1 MTDECQDGR
10 VTAQDPATEPTLR
23 SYGGEPGDARVA
35 RRRAALIDAALDLL
49 GDPESGGVTVRG
61 ICARA
66 GLTPRYFYESFSG
79 VDDLVGATYDGVIAE
94 IAETALAGLAAGE
107 DTRGKVAG
115 AIGAIVDVVDSDR
128 RKGRLL
134 FTDTLRS
141 PVVATKREDSMR
153 LFVRLTSES
162 AAQVMGVRPG
172 PETTAA
178 AYFQVGGMGR
188 LLASWTAGMI
198 DLDRDHV
205 VEVCVRLMLP
215 GGAANE
221 R

>member
-1 MTDECQDGR
+1 MQAFGGKKQMTSLMNTGL
-10 VTAQDPATEPTLR
+10 AIA
-23 SYGGEPGDARVA
+23 
-35 RRRAALIDAALDLL
+35 
-49 GDPESGGVTVRG
+49 GV
-61 ICARA
+61 
-66 GLTPRYFYESFSG
+66 
-79 VDDLVGATYDGVIAE
+79 
-94 IAETALAGLAAGE
+94 AGLAAGE

-141 PVVATKREDSMR
+141 AVVATKREDSMR

-188 LLASWTAGMI
+188 LLASWTAGVI
-198 DLDRDHV
+198 DLDRDQV